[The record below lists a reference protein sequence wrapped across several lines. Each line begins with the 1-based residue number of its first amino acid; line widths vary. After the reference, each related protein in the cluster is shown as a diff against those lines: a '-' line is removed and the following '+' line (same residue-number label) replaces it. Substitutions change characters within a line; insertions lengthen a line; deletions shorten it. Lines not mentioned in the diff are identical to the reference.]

1 MKTNKELSV
10 LKMEADTLYSK
21 LAELTEDELS
31 QVTGGAMIV
40 NNNMPAI
47 NTLTQLSKNQSS
59 LDQS

>member
-1 MKTNKELSV
+1 MKTNEELSV
-10 LKMEADTLYSK
+10 LKMEEDTLHSK

-31 QVTGGAMIV
+31 QVTGGAMTV
-40 NNNMPAI
+40 KHNAPAI

>member
-1 MKTNKELSV
+1 MKTNRELSV

-21 LAELTEDELS
+21 RAELTEDELS

-40 NNNMPAI
+40 NHNMPAI
-47 NTLTQLSKNQSS
+47 NTLTQLTKNQSS

>member
-40 NNNMPAI
+40 NHNMPAI
-47 NTLTQLSKNQSS
+47 NTLTQLTKNQSS